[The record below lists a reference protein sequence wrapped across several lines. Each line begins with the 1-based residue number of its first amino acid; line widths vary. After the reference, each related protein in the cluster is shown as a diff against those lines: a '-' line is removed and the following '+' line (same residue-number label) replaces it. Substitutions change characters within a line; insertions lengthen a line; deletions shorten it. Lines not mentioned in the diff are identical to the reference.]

1 MAFVRKKVN
10 SYPWPVVVKRPSE
23 KNPGEFESAEF
34 VITFKR
40 LSQTQLND
48 FQESSDQKKALLE
61 IVLGWS
67 EILEEDGTEVPFS
80 KATLRE
86 FSEDVDFITAVF
98 KAYGQ
103 FYQGGIEG
111 N

>member
-23 KNPGEFESAEF
+23 KNPGEFETSEF
-34 VITFKR
+34 LITFKR
-40 LSQTQLND
+40 LSQAQLND

-98 KAYGQ
+98 KAYGL
-103 FYQGGIEG
+103 FYSGGIEG